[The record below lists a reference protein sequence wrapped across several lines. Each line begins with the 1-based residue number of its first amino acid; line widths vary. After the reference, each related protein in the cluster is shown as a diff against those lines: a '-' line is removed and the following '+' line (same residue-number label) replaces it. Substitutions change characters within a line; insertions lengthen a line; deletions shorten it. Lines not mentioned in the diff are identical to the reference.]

1 MNRLVILASAV
12 ALVLLAELARAA
24 SVAPQEMAEA
34 RQWAAAKLEGTQEV
48 KPVEPG
54 LVVLANYKE
63 VQRNARDGQPLK
75 IGDAQ
80 FTRGLFCHAPSRIV
94 VHLPGPGAT
103 FTTVVGIDCNGSYGG
118 GSVVFVVEANGKV
131 AARSKLMLRG
141 EPGAAM
147 RVDLGGA
154 RDFVIAVTDGGD
166 NFNSDQASWADAK
179 VTLADGREVWL
190 GDLPLLAGGRPSY
203 TSEPPFS
210 FSFGGQPS
218 SELLKTWTTRRSAKE
233 LDAARTE
240 HTLIFIDPKTG
251 LEVRWAAIE
260 YKSFPTVE
268 WTLHF
273 KNTGTKDT
281 PILSEIQALD
291 TRLEQSVSGEYRL
304 HHSKG
309 TFVRADDFEPLTTP
323 LEPGRTLRFAPPGG
337 RPLGQ
342 VFPYYNVEGSGE
354 GVIVVVGWPG
364 QWAAQFTR
372 DEGTGLRVTAGQ
384 ERTHFTL
391 RPGEEVR
398 TPLIVLQFWK
408 GDPIHAQNT
417 WRRWMLAHNVPR
429 RGGKLPEPMMPAV
442 SGNQFPGLLC
452 NEADEIRYIDRF
464 AEERI
469 PITHWWM
476 DAGWYVNKGD
486 WGSVGTW
493 EIDTN
498 RFPRGLRYISDHA
511 HAKGIKLL
519 VWFEPERVTAGSW
532 LAEKHPEW
540 VLGGKQGGLLN
551 LGDLQARNWLINHYD
566 KFITEQGIDFY
577 RQDFNMDPLTS
588 WRANDTP
595 DRQGITEI
603 QHIEGYLAFWDEL
616 VRRHPDMLID
626 SCASG
631 GHRNDLETLR
641 RALPLLRSDY
651 ILDPIGNQCHTYGL
665 APWMPYFGTGI
676 IDFNTYLLRSMMG
689 PDTTLSCDARR
700 KDLDWELLRKRLAE
714 WRQIVP
720 DFFGDFYPLTPYSLS
735 NDAWM
740 AWQFDRPE
748 AGQGMVQVFRRAECI
763 FRTAEL
769 RLRGLDADSSYR
781 VSDFDEHQPRQM
793 SGRELMGKGVLV
805 EVPERPGAVVVTYE
819 KLKSER

>member
-1 MNRLVILASAV
+1 
-12 ALVLLAELARAA
+12 
-24 SVAPQEMAEA
+24 
-34 RQWAAAKLEGTQEV
+34 
-48 KPVEPG
+48 
-54 LVVLANYKE
+54 
-63 VQRNARDGQPLK
+63 
-75 IGDAQ
+75 
-80 FTRGLFCHAPSRIV
+80 
-94 VHLPGPGAT
+94 
-103 FTTVVGIDCNGSYGG
+103 
-118 GSVVFVVEANGKV
+118 
-131 AARSKLMLRG
+131 
-141 EPGAAM
+141 
-147 RVDLGGA
+147 
-154 RDFVIAVTDGGD
+154 
-166 NFNSDQASWADAK
+166 
-179 VTLADGREVWL
+179 
-190 GDLPLLAGGRPSY
+190 
-203 TSEPPFS
+203 
-210 FSFGGQPS
+210 
-218 SELLKTWTTRRSAKE
+218 
-233 LDAARTE
+233 
-240 HTLIFIDPKTG
+240 
-251 LEVRWAAIE
+251 
-260 YKSFPTVE
+260 
-268 WTLHF
+268 
-273 KNTGTKDT
+273 
-281 PILSEIQALD
+281 
-291 TRLEQSVSGEYRL
+291 
-304 HHSKG
+304 
-309 TFVRADDFEPLTTP
+309 
-323 LEPGRTLRFAPPGG
+323 
-337 RPLGQ
+337 
-342 VFPYYNVEGSGE
+342 VFPYYNVEWSGR
-354 GVIVVVGWPG
+354 GMIVVVGWPG

-372 DEGTGLRVTAGQ
+372 DEGIGLQVTAGQ

-398 TPLIVLQFWK
+398 TPLIVLQFWT
-408 GDPIHAQNT
+408 GDPIHAQNV

-476 DAGWYVNKGD
+476 DAGWYINQGD

-551 LGDLQARNWLINHYD
+551 LGDPQAWNWLVNHYD
-566 KFITEQGIDFY
+566 KLLTEQGIDFY
-577 RQDFNMDPLTS
+577 RQDFNMDPLAS
-588 WRANDTP
+588 WRANDAP

-603 QHIEGYLAFWDEL
+603 RHIEGYLAFWDEL

-676 IDFNTYLLRSMMG
+676 IDFDTYLLRSMMG

-700 KDLDWELLRKRLAE
+700 KDLDWELLRKLLAQ
-714 WRQIVP
+714 WRQIAP
-720 DFFGDFYPLTPYSLS
+720 NFFGDFYPLTPYSLS
-735 NDAWM
+735 KDAWM

-748 AGQGMVQVFRRAECI
+748 AGQGIVQVFRRAECA
-763 FRTAEL
+763 FRAAEL
-769 RLRGLDADSSYR
+769 RLRGVEPDSNYR
-781 VSDFDEHQPRQM
+781 VSDFGEHQPRQM
-793 SGRELMGKGVLV
+793 SGRELLEKGVLV
-805 EVPERPGAVVVTYE
+805 EIPERPGARVVTYE
-819 KLKSER
+819 KLGSEPGSRQ